1 MFSAQNRRGQPPAA
15 ASRPQRA
22 GRVRPDFPG
31 QPLYRQVYR
40 RIEAMAME
48 LPLDAD
54 GLLPPENQLMARFGV
69 SRGTVRRATDELVRQ
84 GLLRV
89 EPGRGTFVDQ
99 AAKVRGMVWDRLAAV
114 ARPDARFDTDLSRF
128 VPDFD
133 GRERCDQAIAR
144 LGAFADA
151 RTVFIAPDNSLEVLR
166 AAAIADGKRV
176 LVPTF
181 GLRRG
186 MVLVDG
192 SGVAPADRSLAATLD
207 GLERFGRHL
216 DLAGLERLGQV
227 DVLLTGA
234 VAVTRRGLH
243 FGGGQGYLDLEWG
256 LLRQLGLVSAAT
268 PVIASVHGCQI
279 IDADL
284 APAPHDAVVDAVVT
298 PDETLRCV
306 PALPKPAGLLWE
318 RIPAD
323 LDGPASYFHQ
333 LWLRS
338 GTGTAS

>member
-1 MFSAQNRRGQPPAA
+1 MLSEPNLHGQPPAA
-15 ASRPQRA
+15 SSPPPRE

-40 RIEAMAME
+40 RIEALAME

-84 GLLRV
+84 GLLRI

-99 AAKVRGMVWDRLAAV
+99 AAKVRAMVWDRLAAV

-128 VPDFD
+128 IPDFD
-133 GRERCDQAIAR
+133 GRERCDQAIAG
-144 LGAFADA
+144 LAAFAGA
-151 RTVFIAPDNSLEVLR
+151 RTAFIAPDNSLEALR

-192 SGVAPADRSLAATLD
+192 REVVPADRSLAATLD
-207 GLERFGRHL
+207 GLERFGRRL

-234 VAVTRRGLH
+234 VAVTRQGLH

-256 LLRQLGLVSAAT
+256 LLGQLGLVSPAT
-268 PVIASVHGCQI
+268 PVIASVHGCQV
-279 IDADL
+279 IDAGVT
-284 APAPHDAVVDAVVT
+284 PAPHDAVVDVVVT

-306 PALPKPAGLLWE
+306 PALPKPPGLFWP

-323 LDGPASYFHQ
+323 LDGPSSYFHQ
-333 LWLRS
+333 LWTRS
-338 GTGTAS
+338 GTAS